1 METWR
6 RGDTDTIRYG
16 YDTMRCETIQCDTM
30 LRETIRIRYGYD
42 TITDNGYNTTQY
54 DTIRCNTLRYATMR
68 CDTMVR
74 ETIRMRYEYDTI
86 AARCDVIREKCRYD
100 WIGCDSSTRRVDRS
114 GCGGRGARPRKACT
128 RLMPFRFVARGGAW
142 PPMETHR
149 GVRGTHSFGRSF
161 QRLGGANTVSPFPRG
176 VSLVIFRHTPGT
188 SPISREARLHCGGN
202 APLASLP
209 FERMRSTILENAFM
223 AMAGCCTHNIF
234 LLSACCLWT
243 SKSFYLGAGVHSK
256 GLACLF
262 VNTLQ
267 MCG

>member
-1 METWR
+1 
-6 RGDTDTIRYG
+6 
-16 YDTMRCETIQCDTM
+16 
-30 LRETIRIRYGYD
+30 
-42 TITDNGYNTTQY
+42 
-54 DTIRCNTLRYATMR
+54 
-68 CDTMVR
+68 
-74 ETIRMRYEYDTI
+74 
-86 AARCDVIREKCRYD
+86 
-100 WIGCDSSTRRVDRS
+100 
-114 GCGGRGARPRKACT
+114 
-128 RLMPFRFVARGGAW
+128 MPFRFVARGGAW

-234 LLSACCLWT
+234 LLSACCRWT
-243 SKSFYLGAGVHSK
+243 SKSFYLGAGVHPK
-256 GLACLF
+256 GLACSF